1 MDILRIVQHALNFLR
16 KNGKHL
22 FLKQYTA
29 FKRFWDGILFLFFFP
44 FSVIFP
50 VFPFFSIWVSVE
62 MHTFAVSCVRVL
74 SQYYQQKQTPEVFCK
89 KDILRNF
96 AKLTGKYLRQSL
108 FFNKDAGLPAKFR
121 SFATFLRTPLLQNAF
136 RRLLL

>member
-1 MDILRIVQHALNFLR
+1 MDLLRIMQRALNFLR

-29 FKRFWDGILFLFFFP
+29 FKRFWDEILFLFFFP
-44 FSVIFP
+44 FFSHFSC
-50 VFPFFSIWVSVE
+50 FSFFLHKGICRN
-62 MHTFAVSCVRVL
+62 AYICCVRVL

-89 KDILRNF
+89 KDIPRNF
-96 AKLTGKYLRQSL
+96 AKFTGKYLRQSL
-108 FFNKDAGLPAKFR
+108 FFNKVAGLPAKFR
-121 SFATFLRTPLLQNAF
+121 NFAKFLRTPLLQNAF